1 MSAWLVPTE
10 DCRFLPGVSCSPW
23 WRADP
28 HRGWQVPEEGD
39 MSPETVAGPLQVV
52 KFLQWAARSPTEEC
66 RSPWQVPTT
75 FPNSTGDVLLQFAGV
90 WHVTAIASNCSI
102 FLKMR
107 DGMKSSTA
115 IISFMPEGDLAMK
128 LVWTLMHK
136 CQKFELL
143 FQQSEQAGHYTGAQ
157 EKRDLHVMETD
168 YSHYAVLH
176 EAHLGEAEPSTA
188 LQLLTREQDLS
199 PQLLQK
205 FMELILT
212 VGLTKDML
220 AILPK
225 SDQCTRDIS

>member
-1 MSAWLVPTE
+1 MTAA
-10 DCRFLPGVSCSPW
+10 LPSLALALLYLLQA
-23 WRADP
+23 RA
-28 HRGWQVPEEGD
+28 QVPVQLD
-39 MSPETVAGPLQVV
+39 LD
-52 KFLQWAARSPTEEC
+52 TEK
-66 RSPWQVPTT
+66 
-75 FPNSTGDVLLQFAGV
+75 FAGV

-107 DGMKSSTA
+107 DGMKSSMA
-115 IISFMPEGDLAMK
+115 IISFMPDGDLAMK
-128 LVWTLMHK
+128 LVWPLMHK
-136 CQKFELL
+136 CQKFQLL

-176 EAHLGEAEPSTA
+176 EAHHGEAEPSTA

-205 FMELILT
+205 FMELIPT
-212 VGLTKDML
+212 MGLTKDML